1 MYDQG
6 ESKDDRM
13 VDLIDVWWSRELVY
27 IYINNQVAGN
37 SHPILG
43 LATRF
48 STEITYGEVAAFR
61 SSPLYQ
67 LA

>member
-48 STEITYGEVAAFR
+48 STEAHVVYSNFCQPDSR
-61 SSPLYQ
+61 S
-67 LA
+67 